1 MDLRRLFE
9 QGLAAHRAGRL
20 AEAEN
25 AFRQVLRAEAGNFP
39 ALHMLGFLKAQQ
51 GKYDEAITLLHKAVR
66 ANPADL
72 TALSHHAGALMAA
85 ERFDEALAAYDRLL
99 ARAPKSF
106 DALYNRGVIL
116 SQKSAFEDA
125 LGSLDQAAALQ
136 PGMAAV
142 HYNRGVVLAG
152 LNRNGEAWAAYDQA
166 LTLDPHYKPALANR
180 FLVELTLC
188 DWDRVAEIAPGQAAQ
203 DAPPLVLLGLTSDKA
218 LQHACAARAVGIL
231 VPKALPAFWR
241 GQSYRHERIRL
252 AYISADFREH
262 AVAFQLAPIVERH
275 DRQHF
280 QVIGISTGPSDDS
293 TIGQR
298 LKQGFDRFHD
308 FAALSDAD
316 IAQRLKDME
325 IDIAVD
331 LGGHTGL
338 SRLAIFAHR
347 FAPVQ
352 AEWLGYPGT
361 TGADFMDYLI
371 ADAVVAPA
379 LDQPFFSER
388 LVHLP
393 HSYFPTDP
401 VRAIAATPGRAE
413 LGLPETG
420 FVFCCTNNSWKITR
434 PIFSVWMR
442 LLGQIPGS
450 VLLLKAAPPDV
461 RANLEREA
469 ARHDIAAERLVWA
482 DDLPLAQ
489 HLARY
494 RVADLFLDTLPYNA
508 HATAADALWAGL
520 PVLTLK
526 GEAFAGRVAAS
537 LLEAVEMPELIT
549 HSLAEYEAL
558 ALSLARDPARLAA
571 IKEKL
576 ARKISTAPLFDADG
590 FTRALETAYLKMQAE

>member
-1 MDLRRLFE
+1 L
-9 QGLAAHRAGRL
+9 
-20 AEAEN
+20 
-25 AFRQVLRAEAGNFP
+25 
-39 ALHMLGFLKAQQ
+39 
-51 GKYDEAITLLHKAVR
+51 
-66 ANPADL
+66 
-72 TALSHHAGALMAA
+72 
-85 ERFDEALAAYDRLL
+85 
-99 ARAPKSF
+99 
-106 DALYNRGVIL
+106 
-116 SQKSAFEDA
+116 
-125 LGSLDQAAALQ
+125 
-136 PGMAAV
+136 
-142 HYNRGVVLAG
+142 
-152 LNRNGEAWAAYDQA
+152 
-166 LTLDPHYKPALANR
+166 
-180 FLVELTLC
+180 
-188 DWDRVAEIAPGQAAQ
+188 
-203 DAPPLVLLGLTSDKA
+203 
-218 LQHACAARAVGIL
+218 
-231 VPKALPAFWR
+231 WR
-241 GQSYRHERIRL
+241 GQTYRHERIRL

-275 DRQHF
+275 NRQRF
-280 QVIGISTGPSDDS
+280 QVIGIATGPSDDS
-293 TIGQR
+293 AIRQR

-316 IAQRLKDME
+316 IAQRLKEME

-347 FAPVQ
+347 FAPLQV
-352 AEWLGYPGT
+352 EWLGYPGT

-379 LDQPFFSER
+379 ADQSFFSER

-401 VRAIAATPGRAE
+401 DRAIAATPSRAE
-413 LGLPETG
+413 LGLPESG
-420 FVFCCTNNSWKITR
+420 VVFCCTNNSWKITR
-434 PIFSVWMR
+434 PVFSIWMR
-442 LLGQIPGS
+442 LLGQVPGS
-450 VLLLKAAPPDV
+450 VLLLKAAPPDI
-461 RANLEREA
+461 RANLEKEA

-526 GEAFAGRVAAS
+526 GETFAGRVAAS

-549 HSLAEYEAL
+549 HSLAEYEDMAL
-558 ALSLARDPARLAA
+558 RLARDPARLAV

-576 ARKISTAPLFDADG
+576 AHKLSAAPLFDADS
-590 FTRALETAYLKMQAE
+590 FTRALEEAYLRMRAG